1 MKPSTT
7 PIDKLDAAKA
17 RAEHESLG
25 KEIAEHDRRYY
36 REDAPTISDAD
47 YDALR
52 RRYEA
57 LERAFPELVGPDSLS
72 RKVGAAPAEKF
83 AKVRHKVPM
92 LSLGNIFSDEEV
104 TEFVTRVRRFLGLRA
119 D

>member
-36 REDAPTISDAD
+36 RDDAPAISDAD

-57 LERAFPELVGPDSLS
+57 LEREHPEFADAGSLS
-72 RKVGAAPAEKF
+72 RKVGASPSDKF
-83 AKVRHKVPM
+83 AKIRHVVPM
-92 LSLGNIFSDEEV
+92 LSLGNIFADEDV
-104 TEFVTRVRRFLGLRA
+104 
-119 D
+119 